1 MKYKVLAIDDDN
13 VLLSSIK
20 KTLELTGYDVNSL
33 DDPTKFELLEEINN
47 YHVILL
53 DIKMPKVDG
62 LTLLGKIH
70 STYPH
75 IPVIMI
81 SGESDIKTA
90 VQSLKQGAYDFIE
103 KPIDPDKLIVTV
115 KNAASIKILY
125 DQNLRM
131 QEELS
136 DQYKIVYKS
145 IWMEDILHKVKH
157 MASTKAKVMIYGE
170 SGTGKELIARAI
182 HKLSDRN
189 NKPYVKIN
197 CASIPSELLESE
209 FFGHKKGSFTG
220 ALNNHEGK
228 FIQADGGTLFL
239 DEIGD
244 MDMRLQS
251 KLLRA
256 VEDSEIEVIGSNKTR
271 HVDVRIICATNQN
284 LQELV
289 AQGRFREDLYHR
301 LNVVNIKIP
310 PLRDRKEDIQTL
322 VDYFIQKFNQDYN
335 KKVQGINTRAL
346 GLLKSYNWP
355 GNVRE
360 LKNLIEKTII
370 YCSGNTIT
378 FEDIINSFDENII
391 RQLEQNA
398 EHKEFNSLKEARQE
412 FEKQYIK
419 KILEEYGW
427 KIQETAAALGIDR
440 TNLFKKMKSYEIL
453 KIN

>member
-1 MKYKVLAIDDDN
+1 MNYKILAIDDDN

-20 KTLELTGYDVNSL
+20 KTLELSDYLVDTL
-33 DDPTKFELLEEINN
+33 EDPSKFESLENINN

-62 LTLLGKIH
+62 LTLLDIIH
-70 STYPH
+70 SKYPH
-75 IPVIMI
+75 IPIIMI

-103 KPIDPDKLIVTV
+103 KPIDPDKLLIAI
-115 KNAASIKILY
+115 KNAVSIKILY
-125 DQNLRM
+125 DANLRM
-131 QEELS
+131 KEEIS
-136 DQYKIVYKS
+136 DQYKIIYDS
-145 IWMEDILHKVKH
+145 IWMRDIMNKIEYL
-157 MASTKAKVMIYGE
+157 AATKAKVMIYGE

-182 HKLSDRN
+182 HRISDRCE
-189 NKPYVKIN
+189 KPYIKIN

-220 ALNNHEGK
+220 ALNDHEGK

-244 MDMRLQS
+244 MDMKLQS

-289 AQGRFREDLYHR
+289 AQGKFREDLYHR

-310 PLRDRKEDIQTL
+310 PLRERKEDIPPL
-322 VDYFIQKFNQDYN
+322 VEYYIQIFNQDYN
-335 KKVQGINTRAL
+335 KKVEGINTRAL
-346 GLLKSYNWP
+346 GLLKSYSWP

-360 LKNLIEKTII
+360 LKNLIEKTVI
-370 YCSGNTIT
+370 YSTNNTIT
-378 FEDIINSFDENII
+378 FEDVINSFDENII
-391 RQLEQNA
+391 HQLEQNA

-419 KILEEYGW
+419 KILVEFNW
-427 KIQETAAALGIDR
+427 RIQETANALGIDR
-440 TNLFKKMKSYEIL
+440 TNLFKKMKSYEIV
-453 KIN
+453 KSV

>member
-1 MKYKVLAIDDDN
+1 MNYKILAIDDDN

-20 KTLELTGYDVNSL
+20 KTLELSDYLVDTL
-33 DDPTKFELLEEINN
+33 EDPSKFESLENINN

-62 LTLLGKIH
+62 LTLLDIIH
-70 STYPH
+70 SKYPH
-75 IPVIMI
+75 IPIIMI

-103 KPIDPDKLIVTV
+103 KPIDPDKLLIAI
-115 KNAASIKILY
+115 KNAVSIKILY
-125 DQNLRM
+125 DANLRM
-131 QEELS
+131 KEEIS
-136 DQYKIVYKS
+136 DQYKIIYDS
-145 IWMEDILHKVKH
+145 IWMRDIMNKIEH
-157 MASTKAKVMIYGE
+157 MAPTKAKVMIYGE

-182 HKLSDRN
+182 HRISDRSE
-189 NKPYVKIN
+189 KPYIKIN

-220 ALNNHEGK
+220 ALNDHEGK

-244 MDMRLQS
+244 MEMRLQS

-284 LQELV
+284 LKELV
-289 AQGRFREDLYHR
+289 EKGKFREDLFHR
-301 LNVVNIKIP
+301 LNVVSVRIP
-310 PLRDRKEDIQTL
+310 PLRERKEDIPPL
-322 VDYFIQKFNQDYN
+322 VEYYIQRFNQDYN
-335 KKVQGINTRAL
+335 KKVEGINTRAL
-346 GLLKSYNWP
+346 GLLKSYSWP

-360 LKNLIEKTII
+360 LKNLIEKTVI
-370 YCSGNTIT
+370 YSTNNTIT
-378 FEDIINSFDENII
+378 FEDVINSFDENII
-391 RQLEQNA
+391 HQLEQNA

-427 KIQETAAALGIDR
+427 RIQETASALGIDR
-440 TNLFKKMKSYEIL
+440 TNLFKKMKSYEIV
-453 KIN
+453 KSV